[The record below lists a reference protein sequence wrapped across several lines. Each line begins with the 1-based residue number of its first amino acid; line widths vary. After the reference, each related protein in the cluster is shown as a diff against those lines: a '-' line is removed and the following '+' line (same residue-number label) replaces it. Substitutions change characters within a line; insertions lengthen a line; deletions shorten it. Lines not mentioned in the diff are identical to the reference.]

1 MKTTLAAMAMT
12 LLAIPATGVARDDR
26 LMFSIKDAITTPAAN
41 EKLRSD
47 VAFYFGGAPHPEVV
61 QKMGETIVN
70 LKTNSIGKS
79 DRVACE
85 WVFLSVLIDL
95 QKRAREAG
103 GNAVIGIESY
113 YKKETFKSETQFMC
127 GAGATV
133 AGVAFKGTIAKLKP
147 AAPKASET
155 KAPEAKPAP

>member
-1 MKTTLAAMAMT
+1 MRTTLAALAMT

-26 LMFSIKDAITTPAAN
+26 LMFSIKDAITTPAAQ

-47 VAFYFGGAPHPEVV
+47 VAFYFGDVAHPEAV
-61 QKMGETIVN
+61 QRMGKTTVN
-70 LKTNSIGKS
+70 LKTNAVGKS
-79 DRVACE
+79 DRTACE

-113 YKKETFKSETQFMC
+113 YKKEVFKSDTQFMC

-133 AGVAFKGTIAKLKP
+133 AGVAFRGTIVKLAP
-147 AAPKASET
+147 A
-155 KAPEAKPAP
+155 AKPAQ